1 MNTQNTP
8 VHIRLWHR
16 EFWQMSIANWLLN
29 MSAYM
34 LIPVMPLWLMQSMG
48 STPLEAGL
56 CMGISGLGLYALGSF
71 CSYLVQRFR
80 RNHVCVLSIVLMA
93 VCLVVLGLG
102 DAQSSL
108 PHSQL
113 SILDFQFSILL
124 LLRFLFGAFFG
135 LAQMVLSSTLII
147 DTSESFQRTEAN
159 HSATWF
165 SRFALALGPI
175 AGLILYRLHGF
186 GIVSWVAAGCCVAA
200 IILIQL
206 VNFPFRTPDDNV
218 KKVSLDRF
226 FLPQGKWLFVN
237 MMLVTM
243 ALGMLMTTALTDW
256 YYVLMMAGFFLA
268 ILAQRFVFPEAELKS
283 EIITGLI
290 LTGAALAIPEQ
301 QFLSPLCLGLGL
313 GIIGARFLL
322 FFIKLSRHCQRGTS
336 QSMFMLS
343 WETGLAL
350 GLFIGYAFFY
360 EKTQALHI
368 VALILIVVAL
378 LLYHFFTH
386 KWFMGHK
393 NR

>member
-29 MSAYM
+29 MAAYM
-34 LIPVMPLWLMQSMG
+34 LIPVMPLWLLQTVG
-48 STPLEAGL
+48 LTPLETGI
-56 CMGISGLGLYALGSF
+56 CMGISGLGFYSLGAF

-80 RNHVCVLSIVLMA
+80 RNQVCVLAIVLMA
-93 VCLVVLGLG
+93 GCLVLLGSPSTINL
-102 DAQSSL
+102 SPL
-108 PHSQL
+108 PSHL
-113 SILDFQFSILL
+113 TPLVIM

-159 HSATWF
+159 HSSTWF

-175 AGLILYRLHGF
+175 AGLILYRLMDF
-186 GIVSWVAAGCCVAA
+186 EVVTWAAAGCCLAA

-206 VNFPFRTPDDNV
+206 VRFPFRTPDDNV
-218 KKVSLDRF
+218 KKISLDRF
-226 FLPQGKWLFVN
+226 FLPQGLWLFLN
-237 MMLVTM
+237 MLLVTL
-243 ALGMLMTTALTDW
+243 AVGMLMSTALTDW
-256 YYVLMMAGFFLA
+256 YYALMMAGFFLA

-283 EIITGLI
+283 EILTGLI
-290 LTGAALAIPEQ
+290 LTGAALVIPTQ
-301 QFLSPLCLGLGL
+301 QFLSPLFLGLGV

-350 GLFIGYAFFY
+350 GLFIGYSFLY
-360 EKTQALHI
+360 QQPQTLCI
-368 VALILIVVAL
+368 TALILIVVAL
-378 LLYHFFTH
+378 LMYHFFTH
-386 KWFMGHK
+386 RWYMTHK